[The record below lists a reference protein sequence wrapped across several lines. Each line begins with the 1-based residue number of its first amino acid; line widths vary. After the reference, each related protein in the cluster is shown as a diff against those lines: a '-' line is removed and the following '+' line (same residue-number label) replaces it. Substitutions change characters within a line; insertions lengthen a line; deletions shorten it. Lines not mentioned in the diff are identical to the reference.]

1 MFPEFFQNS
10 SIIPMSL
17 APLTGEFADTQ
28 EAVKVRIFREGHK
41 ILRNLHLT
49 FNWHDIGQK

>member
-10 SIIPMSL
+10 SIIPLSF

-41 ILRNLHLT
+41 ILRNLPLT
-49 FNWHDIGQK
+49 FVYSTYSQK